1 MSEVSKLLE
10 PNNLIL
16 RTRMESVSKDCD
28 REKVRQDLIDSM
40 EHYQGVGLSAN
51 QIGVSERVFIM
62 YEDVNTRKIL
72 TCFNPKIVETSKEE
86 ISIDE
91 GCLTYPGVWLKVK
104 RPIAIK
110 VEFEDEKG
118 EKYERTLDGLSSRI
132 FQHEYDHMEGTDFT
146 QKVSRLKI
154 ERAMKKLNKTVKK
167 IQRSKWEWFSLS
179 SKLLK
184 LFNICTILFS

>member
-10 PNNLIL
+10 PNNIIL

-51 QIGVSERVFIM
+51 QIGVAERVFIM

-72 TCFNPKIVETSKEE
+72 TCFNPNIIETSKEQ
-86 ISIDE
+86 ILIDE

-118 EKYERTLDGLSSRI
+118 EKHEREFQGLTSRI
-132 FQHEYDHMEGTDFT
+132 FQHEYDHMQGTDFT

-167 IQRSKWEWFSLS
+167 
-179 SKLLK
+179 LK
-184 LFNICTILFS
+184 ISPN

>member
-1 MSEVSKLLE
+1 MSEISKLLE
-10 PNNLIL
+10 PNNILL
-16 RTRMESVSKDCD
+16 RTTMELSEDCD
-28 REKVRQDLIDSM
+28 REKVKQDLIDSM

-51 QIGVSERVFIM
+51 QIGIAERVFIM

-72 TCFNPKIVETSKEE
+72 TCFNPKILETSKEE
-86 ISIDE
+86 ILIDE
-91 GCLTYPGVWLKVK
+91 GCLTYPGIWLKVK

-118 EKYERTLDGLSSRI
+118 KKHKRTFDDLSSRI

-167 IQRSKWEWFSLS
+167 LQKSK
-179 SKLLK
+179 
-184 LFNICTILFS
+184 

>member
-10 PNNLIL
+10 PNNRAL
-16 RTRMESVSKDCD
+16 RVRMESVSKDCN

-51 QIGVSERVFIM
+51 QIGIMERVFIM
-62 YEDVNTRKIL
+62 YEDVTIRKIL
-72 TCFNPKIVETSKEE
+72 TCFNPKILETSKEQ
-86 ISIDE
+86 ILMDE

-104 RPIAIK
+104 RPYA
-110 VEFEDEKG
+110 VLFEYEDEKG
-118 EKYERTLDGLSSRI
+118 EKHQKELVGLPSRI

-154 ERAMKKLNKTVKK
+154 DRAMKKLNKTVKRLQK
-167 IQRSKWEWFSLS
+167 SK
-179 SKLLK
+179 
-184 LFNICTILFS
+184 

>member
-110 VEFEDEKG
+110 VEFEDEKS
-118 EKYERTLDGLSSRI
+118 EKYEITLEGLSSRI

-167 IQRSKWEWFSLS
+167 IQRSK
-179 SKLLK
+179 
-184 LFNICTILFS
+184 

>member
-1 MSEVSKLLE
+1 MSKVSKLLE

-16 RTRMESVSKDCD
+16 RTRMKSVSKECD

-51 QIGVSERVFIM
+51 QIGIAERVFIL
-62 YEDVNTRKIL
+62 YEDINTRKVL

-86 ISIDE
+86 ISINE
-91 GCLTYPGVWLKVK
+91 GCLTYPGIWLMVK

-118 EKYERTLDGLSSRI
+118 KKHKRTFDGLTSRI

-167 IQRSKWEWFSLS
+167 LQKSK
-179 SKLLK
+179 
-184 LFNICTILFS
+184 

>member
-51 QIGVSERVFIM
+51 QIGISERVFIM

-110 VEFEDEKG
+110 VEFEDEKS
-118 EKYERTLDGLSSRI
+118 EKYEITLEGLSSRI

-167 IQRSKWEWFSLS
+167 IQRSK
-179 SKLLK
+179 
-184 LFNICTILFS
+184 

>member
-51 QIGVSERVFIM
+51 QIGVSERVFVM

-110 VEFEDEKG
+110 VEFEDEKS
-118 EKYERTLDGLSSRI
+118 EKYEITLEGLSSRI

-167 IQRSKWEWFSLS
+167 IQRSK
-179 SKLLK
+179 
-184 LFNICTILFS
+184 

>member
-16 RTRMESVSKDCD
+16 RTHMETVSKDCD

-51 QIGVSERVFIM
+51 QIGIAERVFIM
-62 YEDVNTRKIL
+62 YEDINTRKIL

-86 ISIDE
+86 VSIDE
-91 GCLTYPGVWLKVK
+91 GCLTYPGIWLKVK

-110 VEFEDEKG
+110 VEFED
-118 EKYERTLDGLSSRI
+118 
-132 FQHEYDHMEGTDFT
+132 
-146 QKVSRLKI
+146 
-154 ERAMKKLNKTVKK
+154 
-167 IQRSKWEWFSLS
+167 
-179 SKLLK
+179 
-184 LFNICTILFS
+184 

>member
-10 PNNLIL
+10 PNNPIL
-16 RTRMESVSKDCD
+16 RVRMESVSEDCN

-51 QIGVSERVFIM
+51 QIGIIERVFIM
-62 YEDVNTRKIL
+62 YEDVGTRKIL
-72 TCFNPKIVETSKEE
+72 TCFNPKLLETSKEQ
-86 ISIDE
+86 ILMDE

-118 EKYERTLDGLSSRI
+118 EKHEREFQGLTSRI
-132 FQHEYDHMEGTDFT
+132 FQHEYDHMQGTDFT

-167 IQRSKWEWFSLS
+167 
-179 SKLLK
+179 LK
-184 LFNICTILFS
+184 ISPN

>member
-10 PNNLIL
+10 PNNILL
-16 RTRMESVSKDCD
+16 RTTMELSEDCD

-51 QIGVSERVFIM
+51 QIGIAERVFIM
-62 YEDVNTRKIL
+62 YEDINTRKVL
-72 TCFNPKIVETSKEE
+72 TCFNPKMVEVSKEQV
-86 ISIDE
+86 SIDE

-104 RPIAIK
+104 RPVAIK

-118 EKYERTLDGLSSRI
+118 EKHNRTFDGLSSRI

-167 IQRSKWEWFSLS
+167 
-179 SKLLK
+179 LK
-184 LFNICTILFS
+184 ISPN

>member
-16 RTRMESVSKDCD
+16 RTRMESVSKECD

-51 QIGVSERVFIM
+51 QIGIIERVFIM
-62 YEDVNTRKIL
+62 YEDINTRKIL

-86 ISIDE
+86 ILIDE

-110 VEFEDEKG
+110 IEFEDEKG
-118 EKYERTLDGLSSRI
+118 EKHERTLDGLSSRI
-132 FQHEYDHMEGTDFT
+132 FQHEYDHMEGVDFRKRAT
-146 QKVSRLKI
+146 RYHMEKAQKN
-154 ERAMKKLNKTVKK
+154 MKLMTRKRKRVAA
-167 IQRSKWEWFSLS
+167 
-179 SKLLK
+179 
-184 LFNICTILFS
+184 

>member
-1 MSEVSKLLE
+1 
-10 PNNLIL
+10 
-16 RTRMESVSKDCD
+16 MESVSKDCD

-110 VEFEDEKG
+110 VEFEDEKS
-118 EKYERTLDGLSSRI
+118 EKYEITLEGLSSRI

-167 IQRSKWEWFSLS
+167 IQRSK
-179 SKLLK
+179 
-184 LFNICTILFS
+184 